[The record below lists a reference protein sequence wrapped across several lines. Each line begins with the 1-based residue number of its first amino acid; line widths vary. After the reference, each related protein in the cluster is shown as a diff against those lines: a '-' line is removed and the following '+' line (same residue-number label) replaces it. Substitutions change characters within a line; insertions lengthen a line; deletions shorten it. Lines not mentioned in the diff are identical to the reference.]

1 MREPTYTPNV
11 QLFRSEGIR
20 IVHRLPR
27 EVRAELMAGVKA
39 GHLGHLRKK
48 GLMPEMFF
56 HPEYEDAAHEVR
68 LSEVRRAADALKAVC
83 V

>member
-1 MREPTYTPNV
+1 MAESPYTPNV
-11 QLFRSEGIR
+11 QLVREQRLR
-20 IVHRLPR
+20 IVYRLPS
-27 EVRAELMAGVKA
+27 EVRKELMAGVKA

-56 HPEYEDAAHEVR
+56 HPDFEAAAHQKR
-68 LSEVRRAADALKAVC
+68 LDEVRRAADALKAVC

>member
-1 MREPTYTPNV
+1 MTETYTPNV
-11 QLFRSEGIR
+11 QLVREQRLR
-20 IVHRLPR
+20 IVHHLPR
-27 EVRAELMAGVKA
+27 FVRTELMAGVKA

-56 HPEYEDAAHEVR
+56 HPDCEAAAHQKR
-68 LSEVRRAADALKAVC
+68 LDEVRRAADALKAVC

>member
-11 QLFRSEGIR
+11 AMIRGARLR
-20 IVHRLPR
+20 IVHHLPR

-48 GLMPEMFF
+48 GPMPEMFF
-56 HPEYEDAAHEVR
+56 HPEYEDAAHEIR
-68 LSEVRRAADALKAVC
+68 LAEVRRAADALKAVC